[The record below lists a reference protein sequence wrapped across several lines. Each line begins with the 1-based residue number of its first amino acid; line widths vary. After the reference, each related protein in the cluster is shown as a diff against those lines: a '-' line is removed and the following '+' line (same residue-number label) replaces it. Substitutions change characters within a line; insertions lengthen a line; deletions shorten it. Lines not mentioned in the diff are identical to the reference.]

1 MLHLGNNNPK
11 YKYTIKVDD
20 KEVSLAETTCE
31 KDLGVHIDPNLD
43 FKEHILKT
51 IKKARSISGM
61 IIRNISYNTKS
72 IMCPLFKALIRPILE
87 YGNAVWS
94 PFCKEDIDNLERVQR
109 HFTKRIDGLYNLSYN
124 ERLKTLNLPSLEFR
138 RMRGDLIETY
148 KILHGL
154 YDKSTT
160 NTLFDR
166 ITNSITRT
174 NGFKLIKHRVESKK
188 YQWFLTNRVIDT
200 WNKLPNYIVSAD
212 SLNTFK
218 NRVDSHFEELKFSTR
233 LH

>member
-1 MLHLGNNNPK
+1 
-11 YKYTIKVDD
+11 
-20 KEVSLAETTCE
+20 
-31 KDLGVHIDPNLD
+31 
-43 FKEHILKT
+43 
-51 IKKARSISGM
+51 M
-61 IIRNISYNTKS
+61 IIRNITYNKKS

-94 PFCKEDIDNLERVQR
+94 PFIKEDIDNIEKVQR
-109 HFTKRIDGLYNLSYN
+109 HFTKRIDGLYNLNYN
-124 ERLKTLNLPSLEFR
+124 ERLKVLNLPSLEFR

-148 KILHGL
+148 KIVREL

-166 ITNSITRT
+166 NTNTLTRT
-174 NGFKLIKHRVESKK
+174 NEFKLIKYRVNSKR
-188 YQWFLTNRVIDT
+188 YQWFFTNRVINM
-200 WNKLPNYIVSAD
+200 WNELPNFIVSAD

-218 NRVDSHFEELKFSTR
+218 NRVDSHFDQLRFSTR

>member
-1 MLHLGNNNPK
+1 
-11 YKYTIKVDD
+11 
-20 KEVSLAETTCE
+20 
-31 KDLGVHIDPNLD
+31 
-43 FKEHILKT
+43 
-51 IKKARSISGM
+51 M
-61 IIRNISYNTKS
+61 IIRNITYNKVS
-72 IMCPLFKALIRPILE
+72 ILCPLFKALIRPILE

-94 PFCKEDIDNLERVQR
+94 PFSKEDIDNLERVQR
-109 HFTKRIDGLYNLSYN
+109 HFTKRIEGLYDFSYN
-124 ERLKTLNLPSLEFR
+124 ERLKILNLPSLEFR

-154 YDKSTT
+154 YDKKTT

-166 ITNSITRT
+166 NTNTITRS
-174 NGFKLIKHRVESKK
+174 NEFKLTKNRVESKK
-188 YQWFLTNRVIDT
+188 YQWFFTNRVINM
-200 WNKLPNYIVSAD
+200 WNGLPNFIVSAD